1 MIEQSMG
8 RKKRKKNVKFKSNGS
23 FIHASS
29 FSVKTMSN
37 TCLDNILITIHMIQ
51 RIKHSTL
58 FDLCFAWC
66 QKRIKTKDALVSKSY
81 RFVVVR

>member
-1 MIEQSMG
+1 MG
-8 RKKRKKNVKFKSNGS
+8 GGGKRKKCQIQIERKF
-23 FIHASS
+23 HPLASS